1 MYVMAHKATTIKA
14 VLNKDLENLLI
25 QTNQL
30 NEFVG
35 GEIKCIYCGTSIS
48 YDNLSIIIPSV
59 KDGSTCL
66 RCCCNNPDC
75 LSKYRSEN
83 E

>member
-1 MYVMAHKATTIKA
+1 MNVMAHKATTIKA

-30 NEFVG
+30 NEFIG
-35 GEIKCIYCGTSIS
+35 GEIKCIYCGASIS

-59 KDGSTCL
+59 EKDSTFL
-66 RCCCNNPDC
+66 RFCCNNPDC
-75 LSKYRSEN
+75 LSKYRNEN